1 MAVDHVKSTP
11 VTNLDAIPAVQ
22 NSAGE
27 GGPGYT
33 QTVIGSAVAVASS
46 SADSTYQLVRIPSN
60 AKVSQVR
67 FESGAQGAGAFDI
80 GVYYATNGR
89 SGPSKATSLLAADA
103 IDQDF
108 FATVIDCA
116 SAVAITDI
124 TNESGTNTL
133 VKRVQ
138 PLWEALGLST
148 DPMCMFDIVATVKT
162 TAVTTGTGRLGV
174 SVDFVI

>member
-1 MAVDHVKSTP
+1 MAVEHVKSTP
-11 VTNLDAIPAVQ
+11 VTNLDTVPPVQ
-22 NSAGE
+22 NTAGE
-27 GGPGYT
+27 GGAGYT
-33 QTVIGSAVAVASS
+33 QTIVGSAVALASS

-67 FESGAQGAGAFDI
+67 FESAAQGAGAFDI
-80 GVYYATNGR
+80 GVYYATDGR
-89 SGPSKATSLLAADA
+89 SGPNKATSLLAADA

-116 SAVAITDI
+116 SAVALTDI

-138 PLWEALGLST
+138 PLWQALGLSS
-148 DPMCMFDIVATVKT
+148 DPFCNFDIVATVKT

-174 SVDFVI
+174 TVDFTI